1 MAGEGGMGTR
11 IRKERRKKRPWER
24 DLAER
29 LELDCLIW
37 YPYIDTDCVKCVCSK
52 WGCVVNVNYTLDFKD
67 CVCVLFIYNY
77 IYKSQYLCV
86 DYMLNHILIFI
97 INFTCFLFTF
107 KNVATR
113 ESQTTCVAHNLFLL
127 DSFGSE
133 NLVFIQQATESLTR
147 VLNRCGLF
155 PIKIHL
161 VQCGDC

>member
-1 MAGEGGMGTR
+1 MCVYY
-11 IRKERRKKRPWER
+11 
-24 DLAER
+24 L
-29 LELDCLIW
+29 
-37 YPYIDTDCVKCVCSK
+37 YIT
-52 WGCVVNVNYTLDFKD
+52 
-67 CVCVLFIYNY
+67 

-97 INFTCFLFTF
+97 INFTCFFFTF

-113 ESQTTCVAHNLFLL
+113 KSQTTCVAHNLFLL

-133 NLVFIQQATESLTR
+133 NLVFIQQATESLRR

-161 VQCGDC
+161 V